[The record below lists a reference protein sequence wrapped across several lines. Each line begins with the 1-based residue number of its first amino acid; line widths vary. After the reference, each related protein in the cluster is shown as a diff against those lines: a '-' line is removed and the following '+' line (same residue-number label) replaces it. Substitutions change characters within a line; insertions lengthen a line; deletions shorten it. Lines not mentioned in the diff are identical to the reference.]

1 MKDAIEIKNIKEL
14 RKLTVDE
21 LQAELLTLR
30 KGQFTLR
37 MRKAS
42 DALDKTHF
50 VTMVRKA
57 IAKVKTIMTEK
68 AGKCHV
74 K

>member
-1 MKDAIEIKNIKEL
+1 MKDAIEIKNTTEL
-14 RKLTVDE
+14 KKLTVEE
-21 LQAELLTLR
+21 LQTELLNLR

-42 DALDKTHF
+42 GALDKTHF

-57 IAKVKTIMTEK
+57 IARVKTIMAEK

-74 K
+74 E